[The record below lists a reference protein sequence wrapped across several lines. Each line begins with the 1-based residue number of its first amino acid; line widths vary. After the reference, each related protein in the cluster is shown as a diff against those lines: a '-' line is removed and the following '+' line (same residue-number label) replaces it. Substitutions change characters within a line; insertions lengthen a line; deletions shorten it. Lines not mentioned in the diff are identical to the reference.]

1 MELSGRLTFATDMLL
16 MPVRDLPDDSRARLD
31 CDADDFAVSR
41 LHGRGGSKIVDAQ
54 AAGLLESFRKPRTVI
69 EAVVLFSRERQLDP
83 NEVLES
89 AYPLLRGLLAGG
101 FLVPA
106 EGEDGEPAAVEAG
119 RPTWTAGTLVGG
131 STIERCLQVLDDTEV
146 YAVAHDGARSVLK
159 VERRLPYAPHST
171 AVRQRL
177 VREAAILAHLGGAP
191 AAALVGHGEIE
202 GRRYLELEL
211 VAGVEATAAAAE
223 WRDRGE
229 AGRPAMRALL
239 HSIAASYAELHRRG
253 IVHGDVHPR
262 NVLVCADGTVRL
274 IDFGAARAT
283 NPAGGLPAE
292 AERGGVPFFYEPE
305 LAAAAI
311 AGAPEPPPA
320 SEAGEQFAVAALLYF
335 LATGAHWRDFSLGR
349 DEMLREIAQEEP
361 LPFRDRGVA
370 AWPELEEVL
379 SRAMAKRPEE
389 RYAGVG
395 DLVHALSAIPAPRPR
410 HAAPSAP
417 PLERLVLGA
426 LDAASLGG
434 PWWIAGLDPAPRVS
448 VNYGAAGLALGLL
461 QIAQRRGDPGVL
473 AAADAWA
480 HRAAAGMD
488 DEGAFYNPAIEIT
501 REMVGE
507 SSIYHSPS
515 GVHAVQALV
524 ARAMA
529 DPRAQAEATARFLAT
544 AGRPANGLDLTL
556 GRASVLLGAAILL
569 DALPAAPAEQGGD
582 PLPLRAF
589 GDATLAELWRELD
602 GKPEIPHAGLEY
614 AGVAHGWAGF
624 LYATLQWCGVAGS
637 AVPSGAERRLV
648 ELAALGFPAGRGRA
662 WPWVLRR
669 GEEPATMSGWCNGSS
684 GYVFLWTLAHRTF
697 GDPRYLDLA
706 VGAAWDVWDGGDSVP
721 TLCCGAA
728 GRAYAL
734 LDLHRHVGE
743 PAWLDRARD
752 LARQAEQAGGRDD
765 YPHSLWKGGF
775 GLAVLAAD
783 LDRPEEAA
791 MPLFQPAG
799 YRAGATAEA

>member
-1 MELSGRLTFATDMLL
+1 MELSARLTFATDMLL
-16 MPVRDLPDDSRARLD
+16 VPVRDLPDDSRARLD
-31 CDADDFAVSR
+31 CEVDDFAVSR

-54 AAGLLESFRKPRTVI
+54 AAGLLERFREPRTVV

-106 EGEDGEPAAVEAG
+106 EGEDGERTVVEAG
-119 RPTWTAGTLVGG
+119 KPTWIAGTLVAGG
-131 STIERCLQVLDDTEV
+131 TIERCLQVLDDTEV
-146 YAVAHDGARSVLK
+146 YVLARDGARSVLK
-159 VERRLPYAPHST
+159 VERPLPHAPHSI
-171 AVRQRL
+171 AVRQQL
-177 VREAAILAHLGGAP
+177 DREAAILTHLGGAP

-211 VAGVEATAAAAE
+211 VAGVEATTAAAE

-229 AGRPAMRALL
+229 AGRRGVLALL
-239 HSIAASYAELHRRG
+239 LSIAASYAELHRRG

-262 NVLVCADGTVRL
+262 NVLVGGDGTVRL
-274 IDFGAARAT
+274 IDFGVARAT
-283 NPAGGLPAE
+283 DPASGLPAE
-292 AERGGVPFFYEPE
+292 VERGGVPFFYEPE
-305 LAAAAI
+305 LAAAAL
-311 AGAPEPPPA
+311 GGTPGPPA
-320 SEAGEQFAVAALLYF
+320 SEGGEQFAVSALLYF

-349 DEMLREIAQEEP
+349 DEMLREIAEEEP
-361 LPFRDRGVA
+361 LPFRERGVES
-370 AWPELEEVL
+370 WPALEAVL
-379 SRAMAKRPEE
+379 RRAMAKRPEE
-389 RYAGVG
+389 RYAGMG
-395 DLVHALSAIPAPRPR
+395 DLLDALTAIPEPSLPRP
-410 HAAPSAP
+410 AAASAP
-417 PLERLVLGA
+417 PLERLVRAA
-426 LDAASLGG
+426 LDAASLDG
-434 PWWIAGLDPAPRVS
+434 PWWSAGLDPAPRVS

-480 HRAAAGMD
+480 QRAAAGMD
-488 DEGAFYNPAIEIT
+488 DDGAFYNPEIEIT

-515 GVHAVQALV
+515 GVHAVQALI

-529 DPRAQAEATARFLAT
+529 DPRAQAEATTRFLA
-544 AGRPANGLDLTL
+544 AAELPAAGLDLTL

-569 DALPAAPAEQGGD
+569 DALPSAPEEPDD
-582 PLPLRAF
+582 PSPLRAF
-589 GDATLAELWRELD
+589 GDSTLVDLWRELD
-602 GKPEIPHAGLEY
+602 GKPELLHAGLEY
-614 AGVAHGWAGF
+614 AGIAHGWAG
-624 LYATLQWCGVAGS
+624 LVYATLQWCTVAGT
-637 AVPSGAERRLV
+637 AVPSGVERRLA

-662 WPWVLRR
+662 WPWVLRH
-669 GEEPATMSGWCNGSS
+669 GEEPATMPGWCNGSS
-684 GYVFLWTLAHRTF
+684 GYVFLWTLAHRRF

-706 VGAAWDVWDGGDSVP
+706 VGAAWDAWEGGDSVS

-734 LDLHRHVGE
+734 LNLHRHVGE
-743 PAWLDRARD
+743 PVWLDRARD
-752 LARQAEQAGGRDD
+752 LARQAEHAGGRDD

-783 LDRPEEAA
+783 LDRPDEAA
-791 MPLFQPAG
+791 MPLFEPAG
-799 YRAGATAEA
+799 YRARAAAGG